1 MRFNKTQRAIV
12 TAQPGPERSPLT
24 IPAKKTRPWGNDA
37 LRNNTSGIDSTASGF
52 AALRNNTTGSSN
64 TAFGFQALLTN
75 TAGNSNIAVGFN
87 AGFNLST
94 GSNNI
99 DIGNAGVAGESK
111 TIRIGT
117 RQTHKNTFVAGI
129 SGVTVPTG
137 IAVLVDTNGHL
148 GTTTSSARY
157 KNAIQPMDKASEAIH
172 SLKPVT
178 FRYKHELDP
187 DGIAQFGLV
196 AEDVEKVNPR

>member
-1 MRFNKTQRAIV
+1 M
-12 TAQPGPERSPLT
+12 
-24 IPAKKTRPWGNDA
+24 GNDA
-37 LRNNTSGIDSTASGF
+37 LRNNTSGLDSTATGF

-75 TAGNSNIAVGFN
+75 TAGNSNIAVGSN
-87 AGFNLST
+87 AGFNLTT

-99 DIGNAGVAGESK
+99 DIGNSGVAGESK

-137 IAVLVDTNGHL
+137 IAVLVDTNGHM
-148 GTTTSSARY
+148 GTTTSSARF
-157 KNAIQPMDKASEAIH
+157 KKRSSQRTRRA
-172 SLKPVT
+172 KPST
-178 FRYKHELDP
+178 RFNQSRSD
-187 DGIAQFGLV
+187 I
-196 AEDVEKVNPR
+196 RSS